1 MRPVA
6 AALWRKIR
14 PEGLSRLHL
23 SYLLTAKARTW
34 FVLSIFSEN
43 GLQSTAN
50 RFRGSAIVRTKLT
63 DHTHP

>member
-1 MRPVA
+1 MKPFA
-6 AALWRKIR
+6 AALWRKIC
-14 PEGLSRLHL
+14 PEGLPRLHL
-23 SYLLTAKARTW
+23 SCLLTAKARTW

-63 DHTHP
+63 NDTHP